1 MIKFSHLKI
10 IVLLFVA
17 SSLSGCLPLDPYVLP
32 AGLNASNGAVVTAG
46 TIYRPTDDKP
56 APLLPE
62 IDVDM
67 YTVDGKNLG
76 GRYSGV
82 TNVLLTPGVH
92 TIYFEAFYDG
102 DAGPGASKGGIDLTA
117 NFEAG
122 KVYTFRTTRPY
133 AGFLNTVQ
141 SDAWVQDAAG
151 RIVTPVVP
159 FVLNAP
165 CDGPFSNPSYPDP
178 NC

>member
-1 MIKFSHLKI
+1 
-10 IVLLFVA
+10 
-17 SSLSGCLPLDPYVLP
+17 
-32 AGLNASNGAVVTAG
+32 
-46 TIYRPTDDKP
+46 
-56 APLLPE
+56 
-62 IDVDM
+62 M

-122 KVYTFRTTRPY
+122 KVYTFRTTRPDV
-133 AGFLNTVQ
+133 GLLNLVG

-159 FVLNAP
+159 FVLKGP
-165 CDGPFSNPSYPDP
+165 CNSDDSNPADLT
-178 NC
+178 CDF